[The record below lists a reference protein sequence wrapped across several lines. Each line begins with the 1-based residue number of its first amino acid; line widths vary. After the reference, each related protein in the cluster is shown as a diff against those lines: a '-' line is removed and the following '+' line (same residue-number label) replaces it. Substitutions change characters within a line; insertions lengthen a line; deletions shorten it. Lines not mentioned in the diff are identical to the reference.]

1 MENAMSRR
9 KRILLTGNCEY
20 ELLGLSHLLAGMG
33 YAVVR
38 PEMSPPGAYDL
49 ALVALSA
56 EPLAGWGGICR
67 TSECCTRPVRFPWLF
82 WYLRGCRKCG
92 S

>member
-1 MENAMSRR
+1 MSRR

-38 PEMSPPGAYDL
+38 PEMSPSGAYDL

-56 EPLAGWGGICR
+56 EPLAGWGRHLQGIR
-67 TSECCTRPVRFPWLF
+67 TVSYTHLVRR
-82 WYLRGCRKCG
+82 LREEPGRKAQVN
-92 S
+92 

>member
-56 EPLAGWGGICR
+56 EPLAGWGRHLKGIR
-67 TSECCTRPVRFPWLF
+67 MLHAASPVHV
-82 WYLRGCRKCG
+82 
-92 S
+92 

>member
-1 MENAMSRR
+1 MSRR

-56 EPLAGWGGICR
+56 EPLAGCI
-67 TSECCTRPVRFPWLF
+67 FA
-82 WYLRGCRKCG
+82 
-92 S
+92 

>member
-33 YAVVR
+33 YGDVTSR
-38 PEMSPPGAYDL
+38 
-49 ALVALSA
+49 
-56 EPLAGWGGICR
+56 GI
-67 TSECCTRPVRFPWLF
+67 
-82 WYLRGCRKCG
+82 
-92 S
+92 

>member
-1 MENAMSRR
+1 MSRR
-9 KRILLTGNCEY
+9 KRVLLTGNCEY

-33 YAVVR
+33 YAVMR

-56 EPLAGWGGICR
+56 EPL
-67 TSECCTRPVRFPWLF
+67 
-82 WYLRGCRKCG
+82 
-92 S
+92 